1 MFKKNQI
8 YLLIISLLFVNNNT
22 NLCAADKKPKSIYQS
37 GWIDLNKNG
46 VKDIYEDPT
55 QPIEK
60 RVENLVSQMTQ
71 DEKTCQ
77 LATLYGF
84 GRVLKDSLP
93 TPTWKNA
100 IWKDG
105 IANIDEH
112 LNGWRDAGSKV
123 NNRLEIITDTK
134 KHVEAMNSTQRFFIE
149 ETRLGIPADFTNEC
163 VGGVCAWGTTSFP
176 IPIALGSSWNKELI
190 YKIGEITAEEAKAMG
205 YSNVYAPV
213 LDVIRDQRWGRVEEN
228 YGEATYLV
236 SQMGV
241 AMVKGMQKDRKI
253 ASTAKH
259 FVMYSANFG
268 AREGSARTDPQIPLR
283 EAETLLVP
291 PFREVCKA
299 GILGIMASYNDYDGV
314 PIIGSRYWLT
324 DRLRHEFGFQGYVV
338 SDSEAMEHLY
348 SKHHVAATLEDAVA
362 MAVNAGMNVR
372 TTFKTPETM
381 ILPLRKALKDG
392 KISEETLNQRVAE
405 VLKVKF
411 ITGLFDK
418 PYLADANQTIK
429 SINDPEHKK
438 LSLQASHESIVLLKN
453 ENNILP
459 FDKQKLK
466 SIAVIGPNATD
477 KTFAQGRYGS
487 QGINPISVLQGIKD
501 NCGAGIAV
509 NYAKGCDLTD
519 KNWPESEVFPSTPDA
534 KELAMIDSAVVV
546 AAASDAVVLVLGG
559 SLLTSGEAKSRTNL
573 DLTGFQLL
581 LAQKIQ
587 ATGKPVIVV
596 FINSMPITF
605 NWIKKYIPAVIE
617 AWYPGQYGGQAIADV
632 IFGDYNPGG
641 KLSVTFPRSVGQL
654 PMNFP
659 SKPQAQTDESDE
671 VRLRGKLYPLGFGL
685 SYTTFEYSNLSVTPE
700 KQNSQATFT
709 VSFDLKNTGK
719 REGDEVVQLYT
730 HQKISTVT
738 VYDKNLCGFERVNLQ
753 AGETKR
759 ISFKIQPTD
768 LQILNEKMQWVVEPG
783 IFDIWIGASSED
795 IRLKGNF
802 EILKFN

>member
-1 MFKKNQI
+1 MLKQNHI
-8 YLLIISLLFVNNNT
+8 YLLIISIFLASNNAI
-22 NLCAADKKPKSIYQS
+22 LHASGKKSKTIYQS

-55 QPIEK
+55 QPVEK

-93 TPTWKNA
+93 TPAWKNA

-112 LNGWRDAGSKV
+112 LNGWRDAGTKV
-123 NNRLEIITDTK
+123 NTRLDFITDTR
-134 KHVEAMNSTQRFFIE
+134 KHVEAMNKTQRFFIE
-149 ETRLGIPADFTNEC
+149 ETRLGIPAEFTTEC
-163 VGGVCAWGTTSFP
+163 VGGVCAFGTTSFP
-176 IPIALGSSWNKELI
+176 IPIALGSSWNKDLI
-190 YKIGEITAEEAKAMG
+190 YKIGLVAAAEGRAMG
-205 YSNVYAPV
+205 YSNLYAPV
-213 LDVIRDQRWGRVEEN
+213 LDVVRDQRWGRIEEN

-241 AMVKGMQKDRKI
+241 AMVKGIQKDLK
-253 ASTAKH
+253 AAATAKH

-291 PFREVCKA
+291 PFREVAKA

-324 DRLRHEFGFQGYVV
+324 ERLRHEFGFKGYVV

-348 SKHHVAATLEDAVA
+348 SKHKVAPTLEDAVA

-381 ILPLRKALKDG
+381 ILPLRKALNEG
-392 KISEETLNQRVAE
+392 KISEQTLNQRVAE

-411 ITGLFDK
+411 LTGLFDK
-418 PYLADANQTIK
+418 PYIEDAENSVKTV
-429 SINDPEHKK
+429 NLLDHKA
-438 LSLQASHESIVLLKN
+438 LSLKASHESIILLKN
-453 ENNILP
+453 DKNILP

-477 KTFAQGRYGS
+477 KTFAQGRYGA
-487 QGINPISVLQGIKD
+487 QGVNPVTVLQGIQDKV
-501 NCGAGIAV
+501 GKEV
-509 NYAKGCDLTD
+509 VVRYAKGCEIAD
-519 KNWPESEVFPSTPDA
+519 KNWPESEVLPVFPSTA
-534 KELAMIDSAVVV
+534 ELAQIDSAVQV
-546 AAASDAVVLVLGG
+546 AQQSDAVVLVLGG
-559 SLLTSGEAKSRTNL
+559 SLLTSGEAKSRTDLN
-573 DLTGFQLL
+573 LTGYQLL
-581 LAQKIQ
+581 LAQKVQ
-587 ATGKPVIVV
+587 ATGKPVVVV
-596 FINSMPITF
+596 FVNSMPITF
-605 NWIKKYIPAVIE
+605 NWINKNIPGIIE
-617 AWYPGQYGGQAIADV
+617 AWYPGQQGGTALADV

-641 KLSVTFPRSVGQL
+641 KLPITFPRSVGQL

-685 SYTTFEYSNLSVTPE
+685 SYTTFEYSNLAVTPE
-700 KQNSQATFT
+700 KQNSQATFS
-709 VSFDLKNTGK
+709 VSFDLKNTGS
-719 REGDEVVQLYT
+719 RDGDEVVQLYT
-730 HQKISTVT
+730 HQRISSVT
-738 VYDKNLCGFERVNLQ
+738 VYDKNLCGFERVNLK

-759 ISFKIQPTD
+759 ITFNIQPSD

-783 IFDIWIGASSED
+783 IFDVWIGASSED
-795 IRLKGNF
+795 MKLKG
-802 EILKFN
+802 KFTIEK

>member
-1 MFKKNQI
+1 
-8 YLLIISLLFVNNNT
+8 
-22 NLCAADKKPKSIYQS
+22 
-37 GWIDLNKNG
+37 
-46 VKDIYEDPT
+46 
-55 QPIEK
+55 
-60 RVENLVSQMTQ
+60 MTQ

>member
-1 MFKKNQI
+1 MLSSIIMRKTALFV
-8 YLLIISLLFVNNNT
+8 LILFLNHSLLSSEN
-22 NLCAADKKPKSIYQS
+22 KKPATVYSK
-37 GWIDLNKNG
+37 GWIDFNKNG
-46 VKDIYEDPT
+46 VKDIYEDPA
-55 QPIEK
+55 QPVDK
-60 RVENLVSQMTQ
+60 RVENLLSLMTIE
-71 DEKTCQ
+71 EKTCQ
-77 LATLYGF
+77 MATLYGF

-93 TPTWKNA
+93 TPAWKNA

-123 NNRLEIITDTK
+123 NNRLDIITDTK
-134 KHVEAMNSTQRFFIE
+134 KHVEAMNATQRFFIE
-149 ETRLGIPADFTNEC
+149 ETRLGIPAEFTTEC
-163 VGGVCAWGTTSFP
+163 VGGVCAYGTTSFP
-176 IPIALGSSWNKELI
+176 IPIALGSSWNKDLI
-190 YKIGEITAEEAKAMG
+190 YKIGEIAAAEGRSMG
-205 YSNVYAPV
+205 YSNLYAPV
-213 LDVIRDQRWGRVEEN
+213 LDVVRDQRWGRIEEN

-241 AMVKGMQKDRKI
+241 AMVKGMQKDMKV

-291 PFREVCKA
+291 PFREVAKA

-324 DRLRHEFGFQGYVV
+324 DRLRHEFGFKGYVV

-348 SKHHVAATLEDAVA
+348 SKHKVAPTLEDAVA

-381 ILPLRKALKDG
+381 ILPLRKALKEG
-392 KISEETLNQRVAE
+392 KISEQTLNQRVSE

-411 ITGLFDK
+411 LTGLFDR
-418 PYLADANQTIK
+418 PYIADAAETQKTIQ
-429 SINDPEHKK
+429 NPEHKK
-438 LSLQASHESIVLLKN
+438 VSLQASRESIVLLKN

-459 FDKQKLK
+459 LDKQKIK
-466 SIAVIGPNATD
+466 SIAVIGPNAMD
-477 KTFAQGRYGS
+477 KTFAQGRYGA
-487 QGINPISVLQGIKD
+487 QGVEPVTVLQGIIDKVGKD
-501 NCGAGIAV
+501 VAV
-509 NYAKGCDLTD
+509 RYAKGCEIAD
-519 KNWPESEVFPSTPDA
+519 KNWPESEVSPVLPTVA
-534 KELAMIDSAVVV
+534 ELAQIDSAVQV
-546 AAASDAVVLVLGG
+546 ARQSDAVVLVLGG
-559 SLLTSGEAKSRTNL
+559 SLLTSGESKSRTDLN
-573 DLTGFQLL
+573 LTGFQLL
-581 LAQKIQ
+581 LAQKVQ
-587 ATGKPVIVV
+587 ETGRPVVVV

-605 NWIKKYIPAVIE
+605 NWIKKNIPGIIE
-617 AWYPGQYGGQAIADV
+617 AWYPGQQGGTALADV

-641 KLSVTFPRSVGQL
+641 KLSITFPRSVGQL

-685 SYTTFEYSNLSVTPE
+685 SYTTFEYSNLNVTPE

-709 VSFDLKNTGK
+709 VSFDLKNTGS

-730 HQKISTVT
+730 HQRISSLT
-738 VYDKNLCGFERVNLQ
+738 VYDKNLCGFERVNLK

-783 IFDIWIGASSED
+783 VFDVWIGASSED
-795 IRLKGNF
+795 MKLKGQF
-802 EILKFN
+802 SVEK